1 MPVACLRPI
10 GRDCPLDIVSEK
22 DALTGFR
29 VVIVPS
35 MYLLSEETTA
45 NLAEFVRAGGVV
57 VFTPRTGVK
66 DETNAVVNMKL
77 PGLAAEMCGV
87 LVEEYKSMPPDDEE
101 TIHFDLPGFEGNFD
115 VTVWAE
121 VLEPQGAEV
130 VARYQRD
137 EFAGQPAI
145 TRNRFG
151 DGQVIYLGVF
161 SSDERFY
168 ERLAHWVL
176 SEAHV
181 TPPIETAAGIEV
193 TERWQ
198 GEKRL
203 LFVLNH
209 HNNPQPI
216 RLSGAQVNLI
226 TGETLSGTVQLGA
239 KDVMILK
246 APATE

>member
-1 MPVACLRPI
+1 MIFIEEFFNQHI
-10 GRDCPLDIVSEK
+10 GVDIVSEK
-22 DALTGFR
+22 DDLTGYR

-35 MYLLSEETTA
+35 MYLLSEDTA
-45 NLAEFVRAGGVV
+45 QNLAEFARVGGIV
-57 VFTPRTGVK
+57 VFTPRSGVK
-66 DETNAVVNMKL
+66 DEANAVVNMKL
-77 PGLAAEMCGV
+77 PGLVADMSGV
-87 LVEEYKSMPPDDEE
+87 FVEEYKSMPADDEE
-101 TIHFDLPGFEGNFD
+101 TIHLDLPGFEGNFN
-115 VTVWAE
+115 VNIWAE
-121 VLEPQGAEV
+121 VLDPQDAEI

-137 EFAGQPAI
+137 EYAGQPAI

-176 SEAHV
+176 SEAHI
-181 TPPIETAAGIEV
+181 TPPIDTGAGVEV

-209 HNNPQPI
+209 QSNPRSI
-216 RLSGAQVNLI
+216 MINSEHLDLI
-226 TGETLSGTVQLGA
+226 TGKTISGNLQLGA
-239 KDVMILK
+239 KDVLILCK
-246 APATE
+246 AD